1 MPIPLLLVPWLLA
14 AGFVITQQPP
24 QLLSRANACRFSL
37 MRVRSAWALST
48 GVLSLIPPKFLTKGR
63 ARLFIN
69 SLIITMKKYAIVFSL
84 LLGIAFLGVVPSTFA
99 FTLSGAT
106 VDVGSPVLITGAVA
120 SNLYSIFWINA
131 SNPNN
136 EACAYIYGQDLTGYF
151 ATDSDGIDQFI
162 PGDNDLSHYGSCF
175 VNDSG
180 TFKIVELS
188 DWGFAANFPDSLQ
201 SSEFFVSF
209 KTLVVN

>member
-1 MPIPLLLVPWLLA
+1 MKY
-14 AGFVITQQPP
+14 VI
-24 QLLSRANACRFSL
+24 
-37 MRVRSAWALST
+37 
-48 GVLSLIPPKFLTKGR
+48 
-63 ARLFIN
+63 FI
-69 SLIITMKKYAIVFSL
+69 SL
-84 LLGIAFLGVVPSTFA
+84 LLGVLFFGSGHSTHA

-106 VDVGSPVLITGAVA
+106 VNVGAPVLITGAVA

-131 SNPNN
+131 SNPND

-151 ATDSDGIDQFI
+151 APDGEFI
-162 PGDNDLSHYGSCF
+162 PGDNDLSRYGSCF
-175 VNDSG
+175 VNDPG

-188 DWGFAANFPDSLQ
+188 DWGFAANFPDSLS

>member
-1 MPIPLLLVPWLLA
+1 MKHLILVT
-14 AGFVITQQPP
+14 F
-24 QLLSRANACRFSL
+24 
-37 MRVRSAWALST
+37 
-48 GVLSLIPPKFLTKGR
+48 
-63 ARLFIN
+63 
-69 SLIITMKKYAIVFSL
+69 
-84 LLGIAFLGVVPSTFA
+84 LLGIMFFGAASNAYA

-106 VDVGSPVLITGAVA
+106 VDVGAPVLITGAIA
-120 SNLYSIFWINA
+120 SNLYSIFWINN
-131 SNPNN
+131 SNPNE

-151 ATDSDGIDQFI
+151 ATDSDGIEQFV

-188 DWGFAANFPDSLQ
+188 DQGFAANFPDSLAAE
-201 SSEFFVSF
+201 SFVSF